1 MREWQLRSGDPLC
14 LTLATDVRL
23 EKSDYVDDQIWE
35 LSLSGGEPV
44 ALSLQTTFGLRARSM
59 RLFPQFTIGDQ
70 TLIEPAT
77 FSQPP
82 TVAKI
87 LPNFILLSFS
97 PVANIDVEAEIWV
110 PQPHVIAGRYKI
122 TNNSKTNRPLRLD
135 LIAQLA
141 PAEGHRMAPLE
152 LQAATVLSGLTGGL
166 APIFFMTG
174 GAKAGAGSYPS
185 LALKMDLAPNEQRQT
200 TWALAATMDRETSF
214 ELARRIA
221 GQKWDA
227 ELTRIELLNSGQ
239 VEIYTGDPDWDA
251 ALMLAQKQAIQLMMS
266 DTEHLPHPSFVISRQ
281 PDQGYSRRGDGG
293 DYNHLW
299 NGQSPL
305 DAYYLADILLP
316 IAPDLAEGLARN
328 FLAVQAEDG
337 FIDWKP
343 GLVGQRS
350 KLIATPLL
358 VSLVWRIYEFN
369 ENIAFLEESFDPLR
383 KFVQLW
389 FTPDHDRDGDGFPE
403 WDHPMQA
410 GIEDHPLYSPW
421 RSWSL
426 GVDISMAECPALA
439 AMLYRECITLARM
452 ARILERNEAL
462 PELEALADRLK
473 ALVETTWDEAS
484 AIYMDR
490 DRDTHF
496 CTHGE
501 LLVEG
506 KGSRAYR
513 IEKDFQEPVRL
524 LINIFTDETVRRRP
538 TVFIHGV
545 SASGRPRVVRI
556 PDEHFQWTPGWGRL
570 TGQQVF
576 SALKRIEVHGL
587 EPEDRI
593 HVSSVGYDQQDCS
606 QLLPLWAGI
615 PDQERARRLMDET
628 ILNPQRFWRT
638 YGLPTVWR
646 SPETPE
652 AAILNCVNLP
662 WNVLILEGLLQYGFR
677 AQAAELM
684 SRWMKAIIQNL
695 KREGAFHRYY
705 QADTGEGCGERNA
718 LNGLTPV
725 GQFLNVLG
733 VRLISPRRVA
743 LAGFNPFPS
752 PITVKY
758 RGLSVLRQT
767 DKTIVVFPDGQTVTV
782 DDPAPR
788 MISLE

>member
-1 MREWQLRSGDPLC
+1 MREWQLRLGDPLC

-23 EKSDYVDDQIWE
+23 EKSNYVDDHIWE

-44 ALSLQTTFGLRARSM
+44 ALSLHTTFGLRARSM

-70 TLIEPAT
+70 TFLEPAA
-77 FSQPP
+77 FSQSPI
-82 TVAKI
+82 VAKI
-87 LPNFILLSFS
+87 LPNFIQLAFS

-122 TNNSKTNRPLRLD
+122 ANNTKIHRALRLD

-141 PAEGHRMAPLE
+141 PTEGHRMAPLE

-166 APIFFMTG
+166 APILFMTG
-174 GAKAGAGSYPS
+174 GAKAGAGPYPS
-185 LALKMDLAPNEQRQT
+185 LGLKMDLAPNEQRQT
-200 TWALAATMDRETSF
+200 TWALAATTDRDASF
-214 ELARRIA
+214 ELARLIVA
-221 GQKWDA
+221 QKWDA

-239 VEIYTGDPDWDA
+239 VEIYTGDPEWDA

-266 DTEHLPHPSFVISRQ
+266 ETEHLPHASFVIARQ

-305 DAYYLADILLP
+305 EAYYLADILLP

-328 FLAVQAEDG
+328 FLAVQTEDG

-343 GLVGQRS
+343 GLAGQRS
-350 KLIATPLL
+350 KLLATPLL
-358 VSLVWRIYEFN
+358 TSLIWRIYEFN
-369 ENIAFLEESFDPLR
+369 ENMAFLEESFEPLR
-383 KFVQLW
+383 KFIQLW

-410 GIEDHPLYSPW
+410 GNDDHPLYSPW
-421 RSWSL
+421 RSWSV
-426 GVDISMAECPALA
+426 GVDISVAECPALA
-439 AMLYRECITLARM
+439 AMLYRECVTLARM
-452 ARILERNEAL
+452 ARVLERHEAL
-462 PELEALADRLK
+462 SEIETLAERLK
-473 ALVETTWDEAS
+473 ALLETTWDETS
-484 AIYMDR
+484 AAYMDR

-496 CTHGE
+496 CTHSE
-501 LLVEG
+501 TLLEG
-506 KGSRAYR
+506 KGSRVFR
-513 IEKDFQEPVRL
+513 IEREFQEPARL
-524 LINIFTDETVRRRP
+524 LINIYTDETVRRRP
-538 TVFIHGV
+538 TVFVHGV
-545 SASGRPRVVRI
+545 SATGRPRVARI
-556 PDEHFQWTPGWGRL
+556 SDEHFQWMPGWGHL

-576 SALKRIEVHGL
+576 SALRRIEVHGL

-593 HVSSVGYDQQDCS
+593 HVYSVGYDQQDCS
-606 QLLPLWAGI
+606 QLLPLWAGT
-615 PDQERARRLMDET
+615 PTPERARRLVEET
-628 ILNPQRFWRT
+628 ILNPQRFWRR
-638 YGLPTVWR
+638 YGLPTVWK
-646 SPETPE
+646 SSAASE
-652 AAILNCVNLP
+652 AALLNCVNLP
-662 WNVLILEGLLQYGFR
+662 WNALILEGLLQYGFR
-677 AQAAELM
+677 PQAAELM
-684 SRWMKAIIQNL
+684 TRWMNAIIQNL
-695 KREGAFHRYY
+695 KREGAFRRYY

-725 GQFLNVLG
+725 GKFLDVLG
-733 VRLISPRRVA
+733 VQLISPRRVA
-743 LAGFNPFPS
+743 LVGFNPFPR

-788 MISLE
+788 IISLE